1 MSDLPTGSY
10 TTKIYEKRNTT
21 KATEERAKKFILI
34 LKNKDELKV
43 TSKEEDIIPLPIE
56 SWEKIVKYMKEVMKY
71 ALGYII
77 FSSSRTIEEF
87 ESRELVRRVLGKK
100 IMVRDVFFNPHVR
113 PANHLPKIEFEPDE
127 FSKFE
132 NYFSKRKNHK
142 PHIFSDEEMKE
153 EYERKEKEKR
163 ELKEMNNANRNNI
176 NNKSLKGKTVI
187 NRIAENDN
195 NNEKNVY
202 KKTVVNGTDGKK
214 IVKESVTTTTKLK
227 SKGRKIL
234 SQKKETV
241 DKSNKGDF
249 DDEDVENRISR
260 KPINENEEEDEN
272 DKSGVYIKEERYTI
286 TKRGKRVVKEVIRE
300 RKVNGLLN
308 SEHVEETIEE
318 EEEEPEKTTSTKK
331 TTKKRFKMQ
340 QVK

>member
-1 MSDLPTGSY
+1 
-10 TTKIYEKRNTT
+10 
-21 KATEERAKKFILI
+21 
-34 LKNKDELKV
+34 
-43 TSKEEDIIPLPIE
+43 
-56 SWEKIVKYMKEVMKY
+56 MKEAMKY

-100 IMVRDVFFNPHVR
+100 IMVRDVFFNPHVK
-113 PANHLPKIEFEPDE
+113 PANHLPKIEFQPDE

-227 SKGRKIL
+227 SKGRKI
-234 SQKKETV
+234 K
-241 DKSNKGDF
+241 NKN
-249 DDEDVENRISR
+249 V
-260 KPINENEEEDEN
+260 
-272 DKSGVYIKEERYTI
+272 
-286 TKRGKRVVKEVIRE
+286 
-300 RKVNGLLN
+300 
-308 SEHVEETIEE
+308 
-318 EEEEPEKTTSTKK
+318 
-331 TTKKRFKMQ
+331 
-340 QVK
+340 

>member
-43 TSKEEDIIPLPIE
+43 ISKEEDIIPLPIE

-176 NNKSLKGKTVI
+176 NNKSLK
-187 NRIAENDN
+187 
-195 NNEKNVY
+195 EKQLL
-202 KKTVVNGTDGKK
+202 
-214 IVKESVTTTTKLK
+214 IELLK
-227 SKGRKIL
+227 MIIIMRKM
-234 SQKKETV
+234 
-241 DKSNKGDF
+241 
-249 DDEDVENRISR
+249 
-260 KPINENEEEDEN
+260 
-272 DKSGVYIKEERYTI
+272 YIKKQLLMELM
-286 TKRGKRVVKEVIRE
+286 VKKLL
-300 RKVNGLLN
+300 RKVLLQLLN
-308 SEHVEETIEE
+308 
-318 EEEEPEKTTSTKK
+318 
-331 TTKKRFKMQ
+331 
-340 QVK
+340 